1 MRVQKN
7 PVILRVLTVACVLLA
22 GACSTDPTDPGA
34 VSFSDCPDCPEM
46 SKIPAGSFMM
56 GTAVEDRAI
65 DPLSGRPNANE
76 EPQHEVTLLQ
86 SFALGKYEVTVAQF
100 AAFIE
105 ASGYEASVG
114 CITFEG
120 PRRLRLD
127 PELDWR
133 NPGFEQVY
141 DNPVVCVSLDHAV
154 AYTEWLSEKTGEH
167 YYIPSEAQWEY
178 AAKAGTLG
186 RYFWGNDESKACDY
200 ANIYFQAT
208 QRGSDEASFEPPC
221 DDGYPNIAPVG
232 RFKPNAFGLHD
243 TVSNVWEWTTDCGHK
258 NYAGAPTDGSAWI
271 DEQDCLFR
279 MIRSGGV
286 QNDLARTTH
295 VVRAGRPK
303 TGTAPNL
310 GFRVA
315 RTLGDEAAT
324 GPAASV
330 SATTQAAYSWPDDGE
345 AGELFAVNCAPCH
358 TDPSSM
364 QGVYGTD
371 RVTVRRLIADGGN
384 NIMSMPAFSHR
395 ISSEEIDL
403 ITDYVMQQKDWD

>member
-1 MRVQKN
+1 MHQQLN
-7 PVILRVLTVACVLLA
+7 SLRLLA
-22 GACSTDPTDPGA
+22 MASFLLVGACSPEPVDT
-34 VSFSDCPDCPEM
+34 SFSDCPGCPAM
-46 SKIPAGSFMM
+46 VSIPAGSFMM

-76 EPQHEVTLLQ
+76 EPQHEVTLLEP
-86 SFALGKYEVTVAQF
+86 FALGKYEVTVAQF

-105 ASGYEASVG
+105 DSGYDASVG
-114 CITFEG
+114 CITFGG
-120 PRRLRLD
+120 PKRLSLD

-133 NPGFEQVY
+133 NPGFEQAD
-141 DNPVVCVSLDHAV
+141 DNPVVCVSLDHAI
-154 AYTEWLSEKTGEH
+154 AYTEWLSQKTGEH

-178 AAKAGTLG
+178 AAKAGTKG
-186 RYFWGNDESKACDY
+186 RYFWGDDESKACDY
-200 ANIYFQAT
+200 ANIYFQPT
-208 QRGSDEASFEPPC
+208 QRGSTEESFEPPC

-232 RFKPNAFGLHD
+232 RFNSNAFGLND

-271 DEQDCLFR
+271 DKQDCLFR

-286 QNDLARTTH
+286 RNDLARTTH
-295 VVRAGRPK
+295 TVRAGRPK

-315 RTLGDEAAT
+315 RALTDQQATVLGAGANESTNSDYVW
-324 GPAASV
+324 PADSEV
-330 SATTQAAYSWPDDGE
+330 GD
-345 AGELFAVNCAPCH
+345 LFVVNCAPCH

-371 RVTVRRLIADGGN
+371 RVTIRRLIADGGN
-384 NIMSMPAFSHR
+384 NIMSMPAFSDR